1 MFRGTFTEIAEVAS
15 KKYNKDARMTLEESL
30 QQLTLN
36 ITAEITKQL
45 GLPQVLMFFS
55 STIAKS
61 NDHKIIEAED
71 VHLATA
77 FLKYVLSR
85 DLVENLIIDNR
96 INLGL
101 PANTKKDYRIRELL
115 QIKGNMKIKNN
126 LDGKIERLVSFLQEH
141 NLEAKD
147 VRRIELEIRA
157 TILLLARIIT
167 HGRRGTL
174 TIANDDIDK
183 SYDIMRFMIFKLD
196 STLLRVLFKFYLID
210 NKTIWSKIPKITV
223 DQSAHDH
230 LGKTAYGRWE
240 SNLPQTFEALK
251 KKINCSIRPFMSA
264 IVGFSEIFA
273 AKKQVSRIGSQEL
286 MHILD
291 EFEQVVF
298 DRYSPMIVEQ
308 FGIDFTF
315 TKEGLE
321 LLSTISSWITEI
333 LISAF
338 GKDEYVFNFSS
349 TIPRQISLLLFISL
363 VERIKNKAEKI
374 TTKHIAQAID
384 NWTEQLLLLQ
394 SLPQE

>member
-1 MFRGTFTEIAEVAS
+1 
-15 KKYNKDARMTLEESL
+15 
-30 QQLTLN
+30 
-36 ITAEITKQL
+36 
-45 GLPQVLMFFS
+45 
-55 STIAKS
+55 
-61 NDHKIIEAED
+61 
-71 VHLATA
+71 
-77 FLKYVLSR
+77 
-85 DLVENLIIDNR
+85 
-96 INLGL
+96 
-101 PANTKKDYRIRELL
+101 
-115 QIKGNMKIKNN
+115 
-126 LDGKIERLVSFLQEH
+126 
-141 NLEAKD
+141 
-147 VRRIELEIRA
+147 
-157 TILLLARIIT
+157 
-167 HGRRGTL
+167 
-174 TIANDDIDK
+174 
-183 SYDIMRFMIFKLD
+183 
-196 STLLRVLFKFYLID
+196 
-210 NKTIWSKIPKITV
+210 
-223 DQSAHDH
+223 
-230 LGKTAYGRWE
+230 
-240 SNLPQTFEALK
+240 
-251 KKINCSIRPFMSA
+251 MSA
-264 IVGFSEIFA
+264 NEGFSEIFA